1 MFLLKNCCWSVH
13 YVQFFRPFA
22 AHAPIF
28 RLRDFIFFL
37 PQNFDFAANFVGKQS
52 VILGATGSGWK
63 PCRSIQ
69 ALIALRSLRFFSLDS
84 GESWQLLFSTVGEEE
99 GKVN

>member
-1 MFLLKNCCWSVH
+1 LFHVSVEELLLVCSLFTV
-13 YVQFFRPFA
+13 FS

-52 VILGATGSGWK
+52 VIFGETGSGW
-63 PCRSIQ
+63 
-69 ALIALRSLRFFSLDS
+69 
-84 GESWQLLFSTVGEEE
+84 
-99 GKVN
+99 